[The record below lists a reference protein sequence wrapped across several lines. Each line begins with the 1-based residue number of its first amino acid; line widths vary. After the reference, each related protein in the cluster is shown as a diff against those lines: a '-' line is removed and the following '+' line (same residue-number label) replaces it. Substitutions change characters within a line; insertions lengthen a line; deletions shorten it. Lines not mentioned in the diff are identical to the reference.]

1 MKNKFLAIIMACVLA
16 CGVFAIAGCGGNSSS
31 GSSAAPSGPT
41 DEELITADV
50 DGIFGKIFTP
60 DVIKELVAE
69 GAGDSLG
76 QMESLG
82 ITIDYD
88 ALAEAFKN
96 VIKIKVDSVEVNG
109 DTAVANVT
117 ITYPNYNDPAAN
129 EVMEKV
135 MTEKLSGIDATKLQN
150 DPDSVSAA
158 LNEAIVAGLTSTDIP
173 TASEASTIDY
183 VKSGDTWTMK
193 DADKIEDLLKSYGV

>member
-117 ITYPNYNDPAAN
+117 ITYPNYNDPAAS